1 MQSTFCIP
9 LARASLTITFLGFA
23 ALALYVW
30 THSGSM
36 RDTATDPM
44 ANDHVILD
52 LVAIEELGITTAEVG
67 MEGEED
73 ALEVS
78 ASAIRS
84 REGRQFVF
92 VKDFEIPHTFV
103 RVPVDTAGG
112 GGSSAIITRGLFPG
126 DDVVVTGVD
135 ALASEKAVAL
145 SDEALRR
152 YLDAPFHRTEHPM
165 RSQKFWQRLR
175 EILPL

>member
-1 MQSTFCIP
+1 MPSTFCTP
-9 LARASLTITFLGFA
+9 LARATLTIAFLGFA
-23 ALALYVW
+23 ALAFYVW
-30 THSGSM
+30 ILPGSKS
-36 RDTATDPM
+36 DTATDPM
-44 ANDHVILD
+44 ADYVILD
-52 LVAIEELGITTAEVG
+52 LTAIEELGISTAEAEIQL
-67 MEGEED
+67 EGD
-73 ALEVS
+73 TLEVP
-78 ASAIRS
+78 ASALLS

-92 VKDFEIPHTFV
+92 VKDFVIPHTFV

-112 GGSSAIITRGLFPG
+112 GGSSAVITRGLFPG
-126 DDVVVTGVD
+126 DEVVVTGVD
-135 ALASEKAVAL
+135 SLASEKAAAL